1 MTAGERNRASL
12 PSNEE
17 IYMKYKDKVLGYI
30 RNHVNSPEDAEDLC
44 SDVFIKIYS
53 KIDTFDESKASLSTW
68 IYAMTSNTVIDFYRT
83 NHIHSEIPE
92 DLAEDKS
99 LIEDEVLNSE
109 SLEELAK
116 ALRALPQEQM
126 DIIVLRYYKGLTLQ
140 EVAEKMNLSYG
151 VTKLRHREALG
162 RLKDLLGER

>member
-1 MTAGERNRASL
+1 MGSVI
-12 PSNEE
+12 SNEE
-17 IYMKYKDKVLGYI
+17 IYLKYKDKVLGYI

-53 KIDTFDESKASLSTW
+53 KIDTFDETKASLSTW

-99 LIEDEVLNSE
+99 LIEDEVLNNE
-109 SLEELAK
+109 SLEELAG
-116 ALRALPQEQM
+116 ALRSLPQEQM

-162 RLKDLLGER
+162 RLKDLLG

>member
-1 MTAGERNRASL
+1 MAST

>member
-1 MTAGERNRASL
+1 MGNVL
-12 PSNEE
+12 SNEE
-17 IYMKYKDKVLGYI
+17 IYEKYKDKVLGYI

-53 KIDTFDESKASLSTW
+53 KIDTFDETKASLSTW

-99 LIEDEVLNSE
+99 LVEDEVLNGE
-109 SLEELAK
+109 SLKELAK
-116 ALRALPQEQM
+116 ALKSLPQEQM

-162 RLKDLLGER
+162 RLRDMLG